1 MILPSIWIGFEE
13 WVISQVQKQLLHL
26 FVQLKP
32 VFEASKPLTRMENLI
47 GNKHT
52 FRSLFVP
59 KKGKAVGSI
68 ICFESQNQGLNNVG
82 QRQ

>member
-13 WVISQVQKQLLHL
+13 WIISQVQEQLLHL

-32 VFEASKPLTRMENLI
+32 VFEAPKPLGRMENLI
-47 GNKHT
+47 SNKHI
-52 FRSLFVP
+52 FQSLFVL
-59 KKGKAVGSI
+59 KKGKAVDSI

-82 QRQ
+82 QHQ